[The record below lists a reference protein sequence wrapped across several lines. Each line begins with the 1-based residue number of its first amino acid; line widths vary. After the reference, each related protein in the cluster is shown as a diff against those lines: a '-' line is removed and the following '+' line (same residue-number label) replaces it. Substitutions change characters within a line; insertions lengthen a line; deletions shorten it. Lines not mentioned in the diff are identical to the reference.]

1 MARRWIPRVCAV
13 VFAAGVAG
21 LIIASLN
28 GNNAGVIL
36 TIGLAIA
43 IAAVAL
49 LTHAALTAEGR
60 ADVFADADLERLE
73 GRIATLVESGAPED
87 ELRSLVRD
95 LIGRRRR

>member
-73 GRIATLVESGAPED
+73 GRIAALVESGAPED